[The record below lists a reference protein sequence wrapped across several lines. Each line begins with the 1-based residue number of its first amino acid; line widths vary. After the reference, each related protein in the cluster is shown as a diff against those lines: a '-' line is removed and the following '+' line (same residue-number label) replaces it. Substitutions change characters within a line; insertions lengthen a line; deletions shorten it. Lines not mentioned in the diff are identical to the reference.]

1 MKFKRIYFDTETTG
15 LHPGRGEGDEI
26 ITLSIV
32 DDDGKVL
39 HDATYRPRWNSE
51 WPEAEA
57 VHGISPDDVANL
69 PTIEADLPKIAKI
82 FDVADEVCGYNVEF
96 DLRFLD
102 AVGIAPREDAEVI
115 DTMQLYAPFHGD
127 WSDYYEDYKWC
138 KLTVAADEIGYEW
151 TGSAHG
157 SLADTLA
164 TKAVQEWI
172 EGERVRAA
180 SGYGMSELVDFQV
193 AHRRKE
199 PVEGETAYAV
209 HRSTS
214 WQGIDDDRRPTEETN
229 EDWWYF
235 ESLPAAI
242 IMLDCL
248 RFETWYPAIEIDE
261 RKEVSR
267 WRLRVQPNFEIVCEA
282 MKVTRR
288 DGEIVPTPDQPFC
301 KSPYDLI

>member
-1 MKFKRIYFDTETTG
+1 MKLKRIYFDTETTG
-15 LHPGRGEGDEI
+15 LHPGDGRGDEI

-32 DDDGKVL
+32 GGDGEVL

-57 VHGISPDDVANL
+57 IHGISPADVADM
-69 PTIEADLPKIAKI
+69 PTIEADLPRIAEI
-82 FDVADEVCGYNVEF
+82 FDSSDEVCGYNVGF
-96 DLRFLD
+96 DLSFL
-102 AVGIAPREDAEVI
+102 AVLGITPREDAEII
-115 DTMQLYAPFHGD
+115 DTMQLYAPIHGD
-127 WSDYYEDYKWC
+127 WNDYYEDYKWC

-151 TGSAHG
+151 TGNAHG

-172 EGERVRAA
+172 ERDRARTE
-180 SGYGMSELVDFQV
+180 SGYGMSVLGEFQS
-193 AHRRKE
+193 AYRRKE
-199 PVEGETAYAV
+199 PAEGETAYAV

-214 WQGIDDDRRPTEETN
+214 WQGTDDDHRPTKKTV

-235 ESLPAAI
+235 ECLPAAI

-248 RFETWYPAIEIDE
+248 RFETRYPAVEIDE
-261 RKEVSR
+261 HAGVNR
-267 WRLRVQPNFEIVCEA
+267 WRLVVPSFEIACEV

-288 DGEIVPTPDQPFC
+288 DGKIVPAPEQPFC
-301 KSPYDLI
+301 KSPYDLS